1 MRYNLVKILLGASYV
16 FKAKSTIQQFTID
29 DPFFQ
34 MPEEW
39 HKQLIGSWAEYF
51 FQHIYSKINEKR
63 FAVLYSSNYSRPNKP
78 VRLIV
83 SLLII
88 KSLSGQSDED
98 LLESLKFDQRYWHAM
113 GINATENATVA
124 VNTLTNFRSRL
135 IDHQDNGG
143 ADLLELE
150 IKSLSDAMATFIGLN
165 KKMARMDSFMI
176 SSACREL
183 TRLELIYTVV
193 FNALKALH
201 KQEEVAVPER
211 LKPFLKEGHQK
222 EHVYAI
228 TDEEVPD
235 KLLWLIQT
243 GDQLLTVILERENWH
258 NVEAFVLLHRLLR
271 EQSNTDQ
278 EGNLTPKDSKEL
290 ESNRLQNPSDPDATH
305 RVKGGKGNTGYACNI
320 LEVRDQDKKVGMVL
334 DYTIENNLHSDQA
347 FGEDFL
353 KNSSLAEEIKVLATD
368 GAYHRVESQIIAK
381 KKNIEWNVSNIP
393 GRILTGMGVDQF
405 IRNEENL
412 IQECPAG
419 HVPVQST
426 YNAEKQQYKAKF
438 DKNICCK
445 CPLQPNCPAQQQKK
459 AATVIFTES
468 KLQTDRARSRL
479 GTERHNELSNF
490 RAGVEGTVSAIKRGL
505 KQLPVLGLARSKIWI
520 HGRIMAYNF
529 KSMVRQLKNAG

>member
-1 MRYNLVKILLGASYV
+1 M
-16 FKAKSTIQQFTID
+16 FKAKSAFQQLTFD

-34 MPEEW
+34 MPEDWQE
-39 HKQLIGSWAEYF
+39 QLKEGWAEYF
-51 FQHIYSKINEKR
+51 FQHIYSKINEER

-83 SLLII
+83 SLIII
-88 KSLSGQSDED
+88 KSLSGQSDVE
-98 LLESLKFDQRYWHAM
+98 LLESLKFDKRYWHAM
-113 GINATENATVA
+113 GINATKDATVA

-135 IDHQDNGG
+135 IDYQADGG

-150 IKSLSDAMATFIGLN
+150 VKSISDAMATFIGLN

-176 SSACREL
+176 SSACREM
-183 TRLELIYTVV
+183 TRLELVYTVI
-193 FNALKALH
+193 FNALKAIH
-201 KQEEVAVPER
+201 KQDEAAVSEQ
-211 LKPFLKEGHQK
+211 LKPFLKEEHRK

-235 KLLWLIQT
+235 KLSWLIEM

-258 NVEAFVLLHRLLR
+258 NVESFVLLHRLLR
-271 EQSNTDQ
+271 EQATTDQ
-278 EGNLTPKDSKEL
+278 YGNLTPKDSKEL
-290 ESNRLQNPSDPDATH
+290 ESDRLQNPSDPDATH

-320 LEVRDQDKKVGMVL
+320 LEVRDQDKKVSMIL
-334 DYTIENNLHSDQA
+334 DYAIENNLHSDQA

-353 KNSSLAEEIKVLATD
+353 KNSPLAEEIKVLATD
-368 GAYHRVESQIIAK
+368 GAYHRVESQVIAE

-393 GRILTGMGVDQF
+393 GRILTGIGVDQF

-419 HVPVQST
+419 HAPVQST

-438 DKNICCK
+438 DRNICSK
-445 CPLQPNCPAQQQKK
+445 CPLQPNCPAKLQKK
-459 AATVIFTES
+459 AATVNFTET

-479 GTERHNELSNF
+479 GTERHKELANF
-490 RAGVEGTVSAIKRGL
+490 RAGVEGIVSAIKRGL

-520 HGRIMAYNF
+520 HGRIMSFNF
-529 KSMVRQLKNAG
+529 KSMVRLLKYVG